1 MDDCWQVLNRKLTS
15 PGDQRR
21 VSGASHPLRS
31 NKSRS
36 REVEQKITGTLR
48 REEQYFLRKYFDTR
62 ALSQIAVFA
71 SLYAVL
77 VWLLP
82 GLSFAAVQFRIAE
95 GLKPAIA
102 KRWTLAFAFALG
114 NFLGNLISP
123 FAGIYELGFMPL
135 MNIVGGLL
143 AYGVARAFRRNY
155 LVAGLVYAAVIG
167 LSVSWMLHVLFNI
180 PLQVLVPLLIASEET
195 VMIIGAI
202 LFYLVEKRWKWY
214 E

>member
-1 MDDCWQVLNRKLTS
+1 MGPPTRC
-15 PGDQRR
+15 
-21 VSGASHPLRS
+21 AS

-36 REVEQKITGTLR
+36 GEVERNITGTLR

-71 SLYAVL
+71 SLYTVL

-155 LVAGLVYAAVIG
+155 LAAGLIYAAVIG

-180 PLQVLVPLLIASEET
+180 PLEALVPLLIASEEA
-195 VMIIGAI
+195 VMIIGAV

-214 E
+214 Q

>member
-1 MDDCWQVLNRKLTS
+1 MGPPTRC
-15 PGDQRR
+15 
-21 VSGASHPLRS
+21 ASK
-31 NKSRS
+31 KSRS
-36 REVEQKITGTLR
+36 REVEKKITGTLR

-71 SLYAVL
+71 SLYTVL
-77 VWLLP
+77 VWVLP

-143 AYGVARAFRRNY
+143 AFGVARAFKRNY

-180 PLQVLVPLLIASEET
+180 PLEALVPLLIASEEG
-195 VMIIGAI
+195 VMIIGSI
-202 LFYLVEKRWKWY
+202 LFFLVEKRWKWY
-214 E
+214 Q

>member
-1 MDDCWQVLNRKLTS
+1 
-15 PGDQRR
+15 
-21 VSGASHPLRS
+21 
-31 NKSRS
+31 
-36 REVEQKITGTLR
+36 
-48 REEQYFLRKYFDTR
+48 
-62 ALSQIAVFA
+62 VFA

-102 KRWTLAFAFALG
+102 KKWTLAFAFALG

-143 AYGVARAFRRNY
+143 AYTIARSFKRNY
-155 LVAGLVYAAVIG
+155 LIAGLVYAAVIG
-167 LSVSWMLHVLFNI
+167 LSVSWMLHVLFNL
-180 PLQVLVPLLIASEET
+180 PLEALVPLLITSEEG
-195 VMIIGAI
+195 VMVVGAI
-202 LFYLVEKRWKWY
+202 LFYLVDRRWRWY
-214 E
+214 Q

>member
-1 MDDCWQVLNRKLTS
+1 VGPPTRC
-15 PGDQRR
+15 
-21 VSGASHPLRS
+21 AS

-48 REEQYFLRKYFDTR
+48 REEQYFLRRYFDTR

-71 SLYAVL
+71 ALYTVL

-82 GLSFAAVQFRIAE
+82 GLSFAATQFRIAE

-123 FAGIYELGFMPL
+123 FAGVYELGFMPL

-143 AYGVARAFRRNY
+143 AYGIARAFKRNY

-180 PLQVLVPLLIASEET
+180 PLEALVPLLIASEEA
-195 VMIIGAI
+195 VMIIGAV

-214 E
+214 Q

>member
-1 MDDCWQVLNRKLTS
+1 VGPPTRC
-15 PGDQRR
+15 
-21 VSGASHPLRS
+21 AS
-31 NKSRS
+31 NKSRR
-36 REVEQKITGTLR
+36 REVEQNITGTLR

-71 SLYAVL
+71 SLYTVL

-135 MNIVGGLL
+135 MSIVGGLL
-143 AYGVARAFRRNY
+143 AYGVARAFKRNY

-167 LSVSWMLHVLFNI
+167 LSVSWMLHVLFNL
-180 PLQVLVPLLIASEET
+180 PLEALVPLLIASEEA
-195 VMIIGAI
+195 VMIIGAV
-202 LFYLVEKRWKWY
+202 LFYLVDRRWKWY
-214 E
+214 Q

>member
-1 MDDCWQVLNRKLTS
+1 MGPPTRC
-15 PGDQRR
+15 
-21 VSGASHPLRS
+21 AS

-48 REEQYFLRKYFDTR
+48 REEHYFLRKYFDTR

-71 SLYAVL
+71 ALYTVL
-77 VWLLP
+77 VWVLP
-82 GLSFAAVQFRIAE
+82 GLSFAAAQFRIAE

-102 KRWTLAFAFALG
+102 KKWILAFAFALG

-143 AYGVARAFRRNY
+143 AYGVARAFKRNY

-167 LSVSWMLHVLFNI
+167 LSVSWMLHILFNL
-180 PLQVLVPLLIASEET
+180 PLEGLVPLLIASEET
-195 VMIIGAI
+195 VMIIGAV

-214 E
+214 Q

>member
-1 MDDCWQVLNRKLTS
+1 M
-15 PGDQRR
+15 
-21 VSGASHPLRS
+21 
-31 NKSRS
+31 
-36 REVEQKITGTLR
+36 
-48 REEQYFLRKYFDTR
+48 
-62 ALSQIAVFA
+62 FA

-82 GLSFAAVQFRIAE
+82 GLSYAAVQFRVAE

-114 NFLGNLISP
+114 NFLGNLVSP

-143 AYGVARAFRRNY
+143 AYAVARAFRRSY
-155 LVAGLVYAAVIG
+155 LAAGIVYAAIIG

-180 PLQVLVPLLIASEET
+180 PLLTLIPSLIASEEA
-195 VMIIGAI
+195 VMVIGAVV
-202 LFYLVEKRWKWY
+202 FFLVEKRWKWY
-214 E
+214 QEKGR

>member
-1 MDDCWQVLNRKLTS
+1 MGPPTRC
-15 PGDQRR
+15 
-21 VSGASHPLRS
+21 AS

-71 SLYAVL
+71 SLYTVL

-102 KRWTLAFAFALG
+102 KKWTLAFAFALG

-135 MNIVGGLL
+135 MNIVGGLF
-143 AYGVARAFRRNY
+143 AFGVARAFKRNY

-167 LSVSWMLHVLFNI
+167 LSVSWMLHVLFNL
-180 PLQVLVPLLIASEET
+180 PLEALVPLLIASEEA
-195 VMIIGAI
+195 VMIIGAV
-202 LFYLVEKRWKWY
+202 LFYLVERRWKWY
-214 E
+214 Q

>member
-1 MDDCWQVLNRKLTS
+1 MGPPTRC
-15 PGDQRR
+15 
-21 VSGASHPLRS
+21 ASK
-31 NKSRS
+31 KSRS
-36 REVEQKITGTLR
+36 REVEKKITGTLR

-71 SLYAVL
+71 SLYTVL
-77 VWLLP
+77 VWVLP

-143 AYGVARAFRRNY
+143 CSTY
-155 LVAGLVYAAVIG
+155 
-167 LSVSWMLHVLFNI
+167 
-180 PLQVLVPLLIASEET
+180 P
-195 VMIIGAI
+195 
-202 LFYLVEKRWKWY
+202 
-214 E
+214 

>member
-1 MDDCWQVLNRKLTS
+1 M
-15 PGDQRR
+15 G
-21 VSGASHPLRS
+21 HPTRCAL

-36 REVEQKITGTLR
+36 REVEQKITGTLS

-62 ALSQIAVFA
+62 ALSQIPVFA
-71 SLYAVL
+71 SLYTVL

-143 AYGVARAFRRNY
+143 AYGVARAFKRSY

-180 PLQVLVPLLIASEET
+180 PLEALVPLLIASEEA
-195 VMIIGAI
+195 VMVIGAA

-214 E
+214 Q

>member
-1 MDDCWQVLNRKLTS
+1 MGPPTRC
-15 PGDQRR
+15 
-21 VSGASHPLRS
+21 AS

-62 ALSQIAVFA
+62 TLSQIAVFA
-71 SLYAVL
+71 SLYTVL
-77 VWLLP
+77 VWILP
-82 GLSFAAVQFRIAE
+82 GLSFAALQFRIAE

-114 NFLGNLISP
+114 NFLGNLVSP

-143 AYGVARAFRRNY
+143 AYGVARAFKRNY

-180 PLQVLVPLLIASEET
+180 PLEVLVPLLIGSEEA
-195 VMIIGAI
+195 VMIIGAV

-214 E
+214 Q

>member
-1 MDDCWQVLNRKLTS
+1 VGPPTRC
-15 PGDQRR
+15 
-21 VSGASHPLRS
+21 AS

-36 REVEQKITGTLR
+36 REVEQKITGTLH

-71 SLYAVL
+71 SLYTVL

-135 MNIVGGLL
+135 MNIIGGLL
-143 AYGVARAFRRNY
+143 AYGVARAFKRNY

-167 LSVSWMLHVLFNI
+167 LSVSWMLHVLFNL
-180 PLQVLVPLLIASEET
+180 PLEALVPLLIASEEA
-195 VMIIGAI
+195 VMIIGAV

-214 E
+214 Q

>member
-1 MDDCWQVLNRKLTS
+1 MGPPTRC
-15 PGDQRR
+15 
-21 VSGASHPLRS
+21 AS
-31 NKSRS
+31 NKSRR
-36 REVEQKITGTLR
+36 REVEQNITGTLR

-71 SLYAVL
+71 SLYTVL

-143 AYGVARAFRRNY
+143 AYGVARAFKRNY

-167 LSVSWMLHVLFNI
+167 LSVSWMLHVLFNL
-180 PLQVLVPLLIASEET
+180 PLEALVPLLIASEEA
-195 VMIIGAI
+195 VMIIGAV
-202 LFYLVEKRWKWY
+202 LFYLVDRRWKWY
-214 E
+214 Q

>member
-1 MDDCWQVLNRKLTS
+1 VGPPTRC
-15 PGDQRR
+15 
-21 VSGASHPLRS
+21 AS

-62 ALSQIAVFA
+62 VLSQIAVFA
-71 SLYAVL
+71 SLYTVL

-135 MNIVGGLL
+135 MNVVGGLL

-180 PLQVLVPLLIASEET
+180 PLEALVPLLIASEEG
-195 VMIIGAI
+195 VMIIGAA

-214 E
+214 Q

>member
-1 MDDCWQVLNRKLTS
+1 MGPPTRC
-15 PGDQRR
+15 
-21 VSGASHPLRS
+21 AS

-48 REEQYFLRKYFDTR
+48 REEQYFLRRYFDTR

-71 SLYAVL
+71 ALYTVL

-82 GLSFAAVQFRIAE
+82 GLSFAATQFRIAE

-102 KRWTLAFAFALG
+102 ERWTLAFAFALG

-123 FAGIYELGFMPL
+123 FAGVYELGFMPL

-143 AYGVARAFRRNY
+143 AYGIARAFKRNY

-180 PLQVLVPLLIASEET
+180 PLEALVPLLIASEEA
-195 VMIIGAI
+195 VMIIGAV

-214 E
+214 Q

>member
-1 MDDCWQVLNRKLTS
+1 VGPPTRC
-15 PGDQRR
+15 
-21 VSGASHPLRS
+21 ASK
-31 NKSRS
+31 KSRS
-36 REVEQKITGTLR
+36 REVEEKITTLR

-71 SLYAVL
+71 ALYTVL

-82 GLSFAAVQFRIAE
+82 GLSYAAVQFRIAE

-114 NFLGNLISP
+114 NFLGNLVSP

-143 AYGVARAFRRNY
+143 AYGVARAFKRNY

-180 PLQVLVPLLIASEET
+180 PLEALVPLLVASEEA
-195 VMIIGAI
+195 VMIIGAVI
-202 LFYLVEKRWKWY
+202 FYFVERRWKWY

>member
-1 MDDCWQVLNRKLTS
+1 VGPPTRC
-15 PGDQRR
+15 
-21 VSGASHPLRS
+21 AS
-31 NKSRS
+31 NKSRR
-36 REVEQKITGTLR
+36 REVEQNITGTLR

-71 SLYAVL
+71 SLYTVL

-114 NFLGNLISP
+114 NFLGNLIAC

-143 AYGVARAFRRNY
+143 AYGVARAFKRNY

-167 LSVSWMLHVLFNI
+167 LSVSWMLHVLFNL
-180 PLQVLVPLLIASEET
+180 PLEALVPLLIASEEA
-195 VMIIGAI
+195 VMIIGAV
-202 LFYLVEKRWKWY
+202 LFYLVDRRWKWY
-214 E
+214 Q

>member
-1 MDDCWQVLNRKLTS
+1 MGPPTRC
-15 PGDQRR
+15 
-21 VSGASHPLRS
+21 AS

-48 REEQYFLRKYFDTR
+48 REEQYFLRRYFDTR

-71 SLYAVL
+71 ALYTVL

-82 GLSFAAVQFRIAE
+82 GLSFAATQFRIAE

-123 FAGIYELGFMPL
+123 FAGVYELGFMPL

-143 AYGVARAFRRNY
+143 AYGIARAFKRNY

-180 PLQVLVPLLIASEET
+180 PLEALVPLLIASEEA
-195 VMIIGAI
+195 VMIIGAV

-214 E
+214 Q

>member
-1 MDDCWQVLNRKLTS
+1 VGPPTRC
-15 PGDQRR
+15 
-21 VSGASHPLRS
+21 AS
-31 NKSRS
+31 NKSRR
-36 REVEQKITGTLR
+36 REVEQNITGTLR

-71 SLYAVL
+71 SLYTVL

-143 AYGVARAFRRNY
+143 AYGVARAFKRNY

-167 LSVSWMLHVLFNI
+167 LSVSWMLHVLFNL
-180 PLQVLVPLLIASEET
+180 PLEALVPLLIASEEA
-195 VMIIGAI
+195 VMIIGAV
-202 LFYLVEKRWKWY
+202 LFYLVDRRWKWY
-214 E
+214 Q

>member
-1 MDDCWQVLNRKLTS
+1 VGPPTRC
-15 PGDQRR
+15 
-21 VSGASHPLRS
+21 AS

-36 REVEQKITGTLR
+36 GEVEQKITETLR

-71 SLYAVL
+71 SLYTVL

-82 GLSFAAVQFRIAE
+82 GLGFAVVQFRIAE

-102 KRWTLAFAFALG
+102 RRWTLAFAFALG
-114 NFLGNLISP
+114 NFLANLISP

-143 AYGVARAFRRNY
+143 AYEIAKVFRRNY

-167 LSVSWMLHVLFNI
+167 LSVSWMLHVLFNT
-180 PLQVLVPLLIASEET
+180 PLELSVPLLIASEEII
-195 VMIIGAI
+195 MIIGAAI
-202 LFYLVEKRWKWY
+202 FYLVDKRWKWY
-214 E
+214 Q

>member
-1 MDDCWQVLNRKLTS
+1 VGPPTRC
-15 PGDQRR
+15 
-21 VSGASHPLRS
+21 AS

-36 REVEQKITGTLR
+36 REVERKITGTLG
-48 REEQYFLRKYFDTR
+48 REDQYFLRKYFDTR

-71 SLYAVL
+71 SLYTVL

-102 KRWTLAFAFALG
+102 KKWTLAFAFALG

-123 FAGIYELGFMPL
+123 FAGIYELGFMPM

-143 AYGVARAFRRNY
+143 AYGVARAFKRNY
-155 LVAGLVYAAVIG
+155 LVAGIVYAAVIG
-167 LSVSWMLHVLFNI
+167 LSVSWMLHVLFNL
-180 PLQVLVPLLIASEET
+180 PLEALVPLLIASEEA
-195 VMIIGAI
+195 VMIIGAV

-214 E
+214 Q